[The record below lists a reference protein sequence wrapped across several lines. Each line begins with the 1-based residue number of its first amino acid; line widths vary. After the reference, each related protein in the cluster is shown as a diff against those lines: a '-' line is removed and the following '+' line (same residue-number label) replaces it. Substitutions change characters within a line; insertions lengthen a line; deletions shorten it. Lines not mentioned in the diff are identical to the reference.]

1 MNPQRLVE
9 QYKEKSISN
18 TSISKHQQRRE
29 LKMAKTKNRIKKMTF
44 QTQERKLD
52 YTPLSEDDK
61 YIIEMAGYR
70 KQGHNDNDN
79 EDISRTTGR
88 VTRPQYI

>member
-1 MNPQRLVE
+1 MTLAFRSQH
-9 QYKEKSISN
+9 KEKSISN
-18 TSISKHQQRRE
+18 TSISKHQQRKE

-52 YTPLSEDDK
+52 YTPLTEDDK

-70 KQGHNDNDN
+70 KQGLNTD
-79 EDISRTTGR
+79 EKLQRTTGR
-88 VTRPQYI
+88 VARPQYI

>member
-52 YTPLSEDDK
+52 YTPLTEDDK

-70 KQGHNDNDN
+70 KQGLNTD
-79 EDISRTTGR
+79 EKLQRTTGR
-88 VTRPQYI
+88 VARPQYI